1 MESTVGGKMAT
12 YRFNAK
18 SERDNGKV
26 KGEITL
32 TVEAESTEDAE
43 DKVRDSLPGFDWAG
57 WRSMYGVEEVF
68 ESVVS

>member
-1 MESTVGGKMAT
+1 MAT

-18 SERDNGKV
+18 SERDSGKV

-32 TVEAESTEDAE
+32 TVEAESREDAE
-43 DKVRDSLPGFDWAG
+43 DKVRASLPGFDWEQ
-57 WRSMYGVEEVF
+57 WWSLYGVEEVF